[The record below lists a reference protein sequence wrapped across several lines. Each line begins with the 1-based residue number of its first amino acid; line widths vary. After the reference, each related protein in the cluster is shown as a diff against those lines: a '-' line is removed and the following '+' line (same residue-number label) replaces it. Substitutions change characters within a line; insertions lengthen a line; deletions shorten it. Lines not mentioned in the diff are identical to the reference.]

1 LPEEECNM
9 TSDEIVRLGSAGTLQ
24 EAHVWQATLDHEG
37 IRCRVVGEFLT
48 QGFGVGVPGM
58 YPELWV
64 YGRDLDR
71 ARAALQA
78 HPAGGGRVEP

>member
-1 LPEEECNM
+1 M

-24 EAHVWQATLDHEG
+24 EAYAWKDALDAEG

-58 YPELWV
+58 YPEVWV
-64 YGRDLDR
+64 YGRDLAR
-71 ARAALQA
+71 ARAALQVHQA
-78 HPAGGGRVEP
+78 DSASGRS